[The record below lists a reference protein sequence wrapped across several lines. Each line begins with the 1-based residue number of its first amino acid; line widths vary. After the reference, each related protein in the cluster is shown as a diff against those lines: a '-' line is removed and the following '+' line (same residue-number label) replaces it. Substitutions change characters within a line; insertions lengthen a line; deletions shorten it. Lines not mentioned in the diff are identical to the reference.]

1 VARKRS
7 LDSVA
12 GLPLA
17 DAILHYL
24 KLATSAGKGGLSSSQ
39 IRARLP
45 LATSVID
52 FERALR
58 ELRDNA
64 LIAHTDGVWW
74 LRRVH

>member
-1 VARKRS
+1 MARKRS
-7 LDSVA
+7 HDSVA

-17 DAILHYL
+17 DA
-24 KLATSAGKGGLSSSQ
+24 AGQGGLSSAQ
-39 IRARLP
+39 ILARLP